1 MKQIKFKI
9 NKKAELGVLI
19 LFIFSVFAL
28 GLVLA
33 LSPITF
39 KNVALAL
46 TNYSK
51 NTGDSIGATDWNQ
64 LATDFLATDGTNSMN
79 GNVITNV
86 GTPLATDLSH
96 AANVSFVMSQMQS
109 GMVQDRDGNGLN
121 MICDSTV
128 AGATDWINYAPGGPH
143 QGVYTVVDTRSSG
156 GTANFSSAP
165 NYFVSIG
172 GISMHFDTSGGYAI
186 YSPSDTG
193 FTIYLKTAWT
203 EAQAEVWQWTVNW
216 CGAGL

>member
-1 MKQIKFKI
+1 MKQSKFKI

-19 LFIFSVFAL
+19 LFIVSVFAL

-109 GMVQDRDGNGLN
+109 GLIQNRDGGSLN
-121 MICDSTV
+121 MICDSSPPGSTV
-128 AGATDWINYAPGGPH
+128 WIDFGAPH
-143 QGVYTVVDTRSSG
+143 IGVYTDVDTRSS
-156 GTANFSSAP
+156 TAAANFVSTP
-165 NYFVSIG
+165 LYFMSLG
-172 GISMHFDTSGGYAI
+172 GDNMHYNNSGGYGI
-186 YSPSDTG
+186 YLPTNTG
-193 FTIYLKTAWT
+193 FRVYLTTVWTDSQVEAWN
-203 EAQAEVWQWTVNW
+203 WRVNW
-216 CGAGL
+216 CGIGI